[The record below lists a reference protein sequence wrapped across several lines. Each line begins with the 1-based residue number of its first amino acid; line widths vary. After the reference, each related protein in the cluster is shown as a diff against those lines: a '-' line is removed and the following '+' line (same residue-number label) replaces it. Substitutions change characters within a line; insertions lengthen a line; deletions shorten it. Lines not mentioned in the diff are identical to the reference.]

1 MSKTIRLASPLQCQS
16 IADGPGLRMVLW
28 CQGCKVGCKGCHN
41 PETHCMNGG
50 KEYYIEDIVM
60 FINANYKHH
69 QGLTLS
75 GGDPFLQ
82 PKECKEIVNSIKKLG
97 LDIWAYCGNTFEQLL
112 EDPDKLEL
120 LKVCDV
126 LVDGPYMEK
135 KRDVSLAFRG
145 SKNQRIIDVQ
155 KSLRQGEV
163 VLYGEYN

>member
-1 MSKTIRLASPLQCQS
+1 MEIRLAAPLQRES
-16 IADGPGLRMVLW
+16 IVDGKGIRLVVW
-28 CQGCKVGCKGCHN
+28 NQGCLFKCPGCHN
-41 PETHCMNGG
+41 PQTHNLKSGTITTTEVVC
-50 KEYYIEDIVM
+50 
-60 FINANYKHH
+60 NAIKKFAYKHH
-69 QGLTLS
+69 GITLS

-82 PKECKEIVNSIKKLG
+82 PKECKEIVNSVKKLG